1 MSKFIHES
9 WLILLMGATFAVL
22 LAGAQTSL
30 SSRIR
35 ENQEKALNEAIGAV
49 VSGTATTERMKIN
62 GYDRDVFKC
71 LDTNGKLVGWAIEA
85 VGNGFADKIRL
96 VVGLSMDTARI
107 TGMKVIDNIE
117 TPGLGNKIADEGP
130 DTFADQFQGLQAT
143 ATIAV
148 VKGKPDEAGNEIQAI
163 TGATI
168 SSNAVTKIINEAL
181 GKTRAELVRVGSANT
196 R

>member
-30 SSRIR
+30 SSRIK
-35 ENQEKALNEAIGAV
+35 ENQEKALNEAIGTV
-49 VSGTATTERMKIN
+49 VPGTVTTERVKID

-71 LDTNGKLVGWAIEA
+71 LDADGKTVGWAIDA
-85 VGNGFADKIRL
+85 VGMGFADKIRL
-96 VVGLSMDTARI
+96 VIGLSPDTA
-107 TGMKVIDNIE
+107 TLSGLKVIDNIE

-130 DTFADQFQGLQAT
+130 DTFAEQFQGLQA
-143 ATIAV
+143 AAGISV

-168 SSNAVTKIINEAL
+168 SSNAVTKIVNEAVE
-181 GKTRAELVRVGSANT
+181 KVRAKLARTLSAGQK
-196 R
+196 

>member
-1 MSKFIHES
+1 MNKFIHES

-30 SSRIR
+30 SGRIK

-49 VSGTATTERMKIN
+49 VSGTVTTERVKIN

-71 LDTNGKLVGWAIEA
+71 LDTNGKMTGWAIEG
-85 VGNGFADKIRL
+85 VGMGFADKIRL
-96 VVGLSMDTARI
+96 VIGLGPDAATIS
-107 TGMKVIDNIE
+107 GLKVIDNIE

-130 DTFADQFQGLQAT
+130 DTFAEQFPGLRAV
-143 ATIAV
+143 AEIAV

-168 SSNAVTKIINEAL
+168 SSDAVAKIVNEAL
-181 GKTRAELVRVGSANT
+181 GKVRAELARTGAAT
-196 R
+196 GK